1 MKHAEIAPAAVD
13 GRGLRV
19 AMVATRW
26 NAPVVEV
33 LVNSAQRALLDCGV
47 AKDDVQLV
55 VVSGALEIPLALA
68 ALAQSER
75 FDALVAL
82 GCVVRGDTY
91 HFEIVANECNA
102 GIARVQLDYTLP
114 IGNGVLTVN
123 HEAQAEVRMAEKG
136 ADAARVAVEMAQLM
150 KQLRRPA

>member
-1 MKHAEIAPAAVD
+1 MKHAEITPAVVD

-26 NAPVVEV
+26 NAPVTEV
-33 LVNSAQRALLDCGV
+33 LVNGAQSALRECGV
-47 AKDDVQLV
+47 AEDDIRLV
-55 VVSGALEIPLALA
+55 RVAGALEIPLALA
-68 ALAQSER
+68 ALAQSEQY
-75 FDALVAL
+75 DALVAL
-82 GCVVRGDTY
+82 GCVIRGDTY

-102 GIARVQLDYTLP
+102 GISRVQLDYTLP

-123 HEAQAEVRMAEKG
+123 NEAQAEARMAEKG
-136 ADAARVAVEMAQLM
+136 ADAARVAVEMALLM